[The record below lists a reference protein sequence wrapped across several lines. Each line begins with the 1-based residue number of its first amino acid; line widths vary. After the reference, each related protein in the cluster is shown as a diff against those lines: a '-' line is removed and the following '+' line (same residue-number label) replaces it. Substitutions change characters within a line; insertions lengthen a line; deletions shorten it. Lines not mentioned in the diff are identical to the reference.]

1 MNSSGSIPSLTHTPP
16 TPQGMTGLQSNA
28 ICLVGAFWGITN
40 PKAADLQEAANLQ
53 EGKWGC
59 VQGVNNVA

>member
-16 TPQGMTGLQSNA
+16 PPQGMTGLQSNA

-40 PKAADLQEAANLQ
+40 PKAADLQE
-53 EGKWGC
+53 GKWWC